1 MHSPPTAAAPSLRA
15 RPPRPPLRPV
25 STPDAPPLVISID
38 DGAVI
43 DDPLPA
49 FDEFYSRSRAE
60 LARALSLAL
69 GDVDL
74 GVEAVDEAMA
84 RAYERWPTVAR
95 LDRPEGWV
103 YRVAMNWA
111 LSFLRRRRRSDHR
124 LYDPGADHIAISDP
138 DVHAALGALDVKHRT
153 VIVCRHLLGWS
164 VAETAA
170 SLKLREGT
178 VKSRLHRAHRILQ
191 SSLRHLHDPEELT

>member
-1 MHSPPTAAAPSLRA
+1 MHSTPTAAAHGVRA
-15 RPPRPPLRPV
+15 RSPRPELRFQP
-25 STPDAPPLVISID
+25 TRDHPLVISLD
-38 DGAVI
+38 EGVVI
-43 DDPLPA
+43 PDPLPS
-49 FDEFYSRSRAE
+49 FDEFYGRARPD

-69 GDVDL
+69 GDIDL
-74 GVEAVDEAMA
+74 AVEAVDEAMV
-84 RAYERWPTVAR
+84 RAYERWPTVSR

-111 LSFLRRRRRSDHR
+111 LSILRRRRRSDHR
-124 LYDPGADHIAISDP
+124 LYDPGSDTAAVSDP
-138 DVHAALGALDVKHRT
+138 DVHAALGELDVKHRT

-170 SLKLREGT
+170 ALKVREGT

-191 SSLRHLHDPEELT
+191 ASLRHLHTPEELS